1 MFSWSGFS
9 QFKKKKLPR
18 LKEGFGGRSSLE
30 KTRNLSQVIYCSP
43 TYHAQCIPHPPPS
56 ALLLSLKSFCFQRN
70 WLRSLT
76 ISVSIFVHFYNI
88 RLVGGGS
95 GAPAVPHDLSLQ
107 LQRSSLQSPS
117 SFSSFSSS
125 SSSAASSSPPS
136 ASTQKAVPTH
146 CPKSDHSF
154 PFLNDDVSQECK
166 CKSKIHNI
174 LIGCCT
180 ICTHHM

>member
-1 MFSWSGFS
+1 MTPFTV
-9 QFKKKKLPR
+9 KLTVRCYSPAFLSSTSLDYCCPAIQAEQKR
-18 LKEGFGGRSSLE
+18 KQDLQEAEQRRKEDLQESENKRKE
-30 KTRNLSQVIYCSP
+30 
-43 TYHAQCIPHPPPS
+43 
-56 ALLLSLKSFCFQRN
+56 
-70 WLRSLT
+70 
-76 ISVSIFVHFYNI
+76 
-88 RLVGGGS
+88 
-95 GAPAVPHDLSLQ
+95 DLSLQ

-180 ICTHHM
+180 SNYICTHHM